1 MLQLLVLLLEK
12 IRVSPVLHQGRI
24 IFVVGDLNIA
34 PFAIDRCDA
43 RLDFD
48 KNEFRRWFKL
58 TLIENGGHFLI
69 KVMIKF
75 YFDFMIFTNSAHM
88 WNGGQSIKL
97 GGSDH
102 APVFVR
108 IFWD

>member
-1 MLQLLVLLLEK
+1 MCLPLMPPFFNIFTFILFCFSVWLIVSLIEK

-48 KNEFRRWFKL
+48 KNE
-58 TLIENGGHFLI
+58 
-69 KVMIKF
+69 
-75 YFDFMIFTNSAHM
+75 
-88 WNGGQSIKL
+88 
-97 GGSDH
+97 
-102 APVFVR
+102 
-108 IFWD
+108 